1 MSEAEDTRRR
11 DARRHA
17 DDALLAE
24 IGEALRAAGPPS
36 ETMIAGARA
45 AFAWRTV
52 DEELAALS
60 YDSRTDDLVAVR
72 GAEDD
77 APTLVYEASTLAV
90 ELQLLDTVVLGQ
102 LVPAGPG
109 EVVALAAEGE
119 VARADTDALGCF
131 RLPVVG
137 TAPLRLRCTTPDS
150 TLLTDWIAR

>member
-1 MSEAEDTRRR
+1 MSEAEGTRSEERRR
-11 DARRHA
+11 V

-24 IGEALRAAGPPS
+24 MAAALRSAGPPS

-60 YDSRTDDLVAVR
+60 YDSRQDDLVAVR
-72 GAEDD
+72 GADD
-77 APTLVYEASTLAV
+77 EAPTLVYEASALAV
-90 ELQLLDTVVLGQ
+90 ELQLLDTVLLGQ

-109 EVVALAAEGE
+109 EVVVLAAEGE

-131 RLPVVG
+131 RLPVTG
-137 TAPLRLRCTTPDS
+137 TAPLRLRCTTPQA
-150 TLLTDWIAR
+150 TLLTDWITR